1 MVEENGMMLP
11 VARCPLSERGLPDNG
26 QRTTANGENGMMRFM
41 NKARVFLF
49 SLALIAVALAPA
61 CHKKAAQPKVV
72 PTETTASVPSVPVTT
87 TETRVTNPPDFVQ
100 QPPPKITT
108 ETLPSDI
115 EELNRVAEQRGFL
128 QDAFYAFD
136 ESTLSADAQA
146 ALTTSANWLKRNSQY
161 NLLIEGHCDERGT
174 EQYNLALGDRR
185 ANSAKEYMVALGVD
199 GARIRTVSYG
209 EERPFDPGHDEAAW
223 AKNRRAHLVIVG
235 K

>member
-1 MVEENGMMLP
+1 MSK
-11 VARCPLSERGLPDNG
+11 VAVRSFFACLVLIGL
-26 QRTTANGENGMMRFM
+26 
-41 NKARVFLF
+41 V
-49 SLALIAVALAPA
+49 IVPA
-61 CHKKAAQPKVV
+61 CKSKKTPPPVV
-72 PTETTASVPSVPVTT
+72 TPTDTTASVPAVPVTA

-100 QPPPKITT
+100 TQPPPTITS
-108 ETLPSDI
+108 EALPTDI
-115 EELNRVAEQRGFL
+115 EALNRVAEQKGYL

-136 ESTLSADAQA
+136 ESTLSTDAQT
-146 ALTTSANWLKRNSQY
+146 ALTTSANWLKKNPQY

-185 ANSAKEYMVALGVD
+185 ANSAKDYMVALGVD
-199 GARIRTVSYG
+199 AGRVRTVSYG